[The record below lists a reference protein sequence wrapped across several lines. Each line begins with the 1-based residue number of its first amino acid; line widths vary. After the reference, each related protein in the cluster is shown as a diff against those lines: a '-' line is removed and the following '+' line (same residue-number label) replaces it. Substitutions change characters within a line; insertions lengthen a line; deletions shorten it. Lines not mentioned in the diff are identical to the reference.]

1 MELIEVKNTDKYI
14 LVKIRGQN
22 TLYDYMQALKLLDKM
37 FDLDLEWKLLQQKK
51 KDKYWLFVEWIFY
64 KEKE

>member
-14 LVKIRGQN
+14 VVKIKGQN
-22 TLYDYMQALKLLDKM
+22 TLYDYMKALELLDEM
-37 FDLDLEWKLLQQKK
+37 FDLDLEWQLLQQKK